1 MDEFDELFRSDND
14 ACNFY
19 LRYEKEYKRNIK
31 NDAITLPIAAAYNA
45 GYDEAYKKFRRN
57 ELCHISQM
65 KKD

>member
-1 MDEFDELFRSDND
+1 MDEFDELFRSTND
-14 ACNFY
+14 AHRFY
-19 LRYEKEYKRNIK
+19 MRYKNEFLRNMR

-57 ELCHISQM
+57 EICHISQT